1 MTAFATCYN
10 QGMLVKLIFLLF
22 SLYNHYA
29 SSLKWDITID
39 SYLNLFLAVYEL
51 VFE

>member
-1 MTAFATCYN
+1 MTAFSTCYN

-22 SLYNHYA
+22 SLYNNYA

-39 SYLNLFLAVYEL
+39 SYLNLFLVVYEL